1 MGRIVMDVYET
12 IKNIR
17 AKCDIYVAPDLV
29 ATIIDDNYYMGS
41 NNISETEGY
50 GITKDDTYEDRF
62 MKILK
67 EENIFI
73 NCGMLAFIPML
84 NECDIFSVVDDTIKI
99 TQEEY
104 DENADENEVYF
115 GILIE
120 KDSSNYMIGIIDLC
134 NCKVESGFREIK
146 KSNDGLYKKLA
157 EIIDEMIIS

>member
-1 MGRIVMDVYET
+1 MRCIVMDVYET

-50 GITKDDTYEDRF
+50 RITKDDTYEDRF

-73 NCGMLAFIPML
+73 SCGMLAFIPML